1 MEKIK
6 EKRTASLQTNVKPSL
21 KELVLEF
28 AKNNGEL
35 TDSKAV
41 EILIIKGLSAQ

>member
-6 EKRTASLQTNVKPSL
+6 ENRTASLQTNVKPSL

-28 AKNNGEL
+28 AKKNGEL
-35 TDSKAV
+35 SESKAT
-41 EILIIKGLSAQ
+41 EILITKGLQSQ